1 MAKFY
6 YGMNRGGNGYAN
18 FSVGTSTTGK
28 EFEIVVDNASI
39 TDRQT
44 VFQLMELMQDF
55 VVQSNWP
62 PA

>member
-6 YGMNRGGNGYAN
+6 YGTNRGGAGFTN

-39 TDRQT
+39 TDKAT
-44 VFQLMELMQDF
+44 VVWLLEQIQEY
-55 VVQSNWP
+55 VVTSNWP